1 MPAPFGDRLIYT
13 VPSIF
18 DRHVGIHMARLAGKT
33 AIVTGGARGMGEATV
48 RIFVDEG
55 ARVLIGDVLDEP
67 GQALA
72 EELGDSA
79 TYRHLDVTQKSDW
92 DSAVEAA
99 GQLGSLSVL
108 VNNAAI
114 VLQKSI
120 ADTTE
125 EDFMKVVSVNQL
137 GVFLGMQ
144 AVFESIKASGGG
156 SIINI
161 SSIDGLQSKNS
172 LAAYSSSKWAVR
184 GLTKAAALEMGKY
197 NIRVNSVHPGG
208 IYTAMH
214 GSEFMSREDADSFYQ
229 SHALPRVG
237 LPREVAAVTAFLAS
251 DEATY
256 STGAEFIADGG
267 WSAGLVN
274 ASLPQL

>member
-1 MPAPFGDRLIYT
+1 MRRLT
-13 VPSIF
+13 
-18 DRHVGIHMARLAGKT
+18 GKV

-48 RIFVDEG
+48 RLMVEEG
-55 ARVLIGDVLDEP
+55 ARVLIGDLLDEP

-72 EELGDSA
+72 TELGDAA
-79 TYRHLDVTQKSDW
+79 TYLHMDVTNDNDWKAAVAAAQK
-92 DSAVEAA
+92 
-99 GQLGSLSVL
+99 LGTLQVL

-114 VLQKSI
+114 VMQKTI
-120 ADTTE
+120 MDTSQD
-125 EDFMKVVSVNQL
+125 DFMNIVRINQL
-137 GVFLGMQ
+137 SVFLGMQ
-144 AVFESIKASGGG
+144 SVFETLKDNGGG

-172 LAAYSSSKWAVR
+172 LTAYSSTKWAVR
-184 GLTKAAALEMGKY
+184 GMTKAAALEMGKF

-208 IYTAMH
+208 IYTSMH
-214 GSEFMSREDADSFYQ
+214 GSEFMSVEDANNFYQ
-229 SHALPRVG
+229 HHALPRVG
-237 LPREVAAVTAFLAS
+237 LPKEVAALTAFLAS

-274 ASLPQL
+274 EALPQL

>member
-1 MPAPFGDRLIYT
+1 MT
-13 VPSIF
+13 
-18 DRHVGIHMARLAGKT
+18 RLAGKV

-48 RIFVDEG
+48 RLLLEEG

-72 EELGDSA
+72 NALGEDVIY
-79 TYRHLDVTQKSDW
+79 THLDVSQKSDW
-92 DSAVEAA
+92 EAA
-99 GQLGSLSVL
+99 VKKTEQLGPLTVL

-114 VLQKSI
+114 LFQKTI
-120 ADTTE
+120 MDTSE
-125 EDFMKVVSVNQL
+125 EDFLKIVSVNQL

-144 AVFESIKASGGG
+144 SVFPNLKANGGG
-156 SIINI
+156 SIINV
-161 SSIDGLQSKNS
+161 SSVDGLQSKNS
-172 LAAYSSSKWAVR
+172 LVAYSSTKWAVR
-184 GLTKAAALEMGKY
+184 GMTKAAALEMGKF

-208 IYTAMH
+208 IYTSMH
-214 GSEFMSREDADSFYQ
+214 GAEFMTQEDANQFYQ
-229 SHALPRVG
+229 HHALPRVG
-237 LPREVAAVTAFLAS
+237 MPREVAALTAFLAS

-274 ASLPQL
+274 DALPQL

>member
-1 MPAPFGDRLIYT
+1 
-13 VPSIF
+13 
-18 DRHVGIHMARLAGKT
+18 MARLAGKV

-48 RIFVDEG
+48 RLLVEEG
-55 ARVLIGDVLDEP
+55 ARVLIGDVLEEP
-67 GQALA
+67 GKDLA
-72 EELGDSA
+72 AELGESA
-79 TYRHLDVTQKSDW
+79 AYTRLDVSRKSDW
-92 DSAVEAA
+92 ESAVKTAA
-99 GQLGSLSVL
+99 QLGNLSVL

-114 VLQKSI
+114 IFQKTI

-125 EDFMKVVSVNQL
+125 EDFMKIVGVNQL

-144 AVFESIKASGGG
+144 SVFPSLKANGGG
-156 SIINI
+156 SIINV

-172 LAAYSSSKWAVR
+172 LVAYSSTKWAVR
-184 GLTKAAALEMGKY
+184 GMTKAAAMEMGKF

-214 GSEFMSREDADSFYQ
+214 GSDFISQEDADKFYQ
-229 SHALPRVG
+229 NHAIPRVG

-274 ASLPQL
+274 DSLPQL